1 MNLTKWLTHHQPVG
15 DADGKNNTGI
25 TRRPVPSAGSLAG
38 TISGLHR
45 RCRTLLPMLLLLLG
59 FATEATAQTV
69 PTLKVEG
76 DFSVTEGDSGT
87 IRFTLSQAASSTITF
102 TIGDVIN
109 FTTCGAL
116 RNCPADTSEPSASDY
131 FFDGPKTITF
141 NIGDTTKSITFMTR
155 EDSAMESTEAFLMQV
170 SGLAADE
177 ATIDPTTPADSIYFA
192 GPNWWVRILDD
203 DTVPELTITAADMV
217 TEGSP
222 ASFTITAN
230 PTLPIDLTINLTVTE
245 DETNGQNFVAA
256 GDEGVQTVILPA
268 GAGSVTHT
276 IGTIFDN
283 TIGDDDDGT
292 LTVAL
297 ATGTG
302 YTIGTTTHTAV
313 VTITNNVPHVVSISP
328 PTNDDEGDSGT
339 ENKFF
344 TILLSSFHSQDI
356 SMRVCYSGTATRGAS
371 DDYQSYRFGG
381 VVNSAC
387 SNVTMSAGSR
397 NANIGIQIRGDTTA
411 EPDETVIATLS
422 LNNPPAGVVLGTSM
436 ATYTILNDDV
446 PQITIAA
453 DTASVAEGTSAS
465 FTITTNAPPAD
476 DLTINLTVSE
486 DEADGQNF
494 VAAGDEG
501 SKTVTIQAGQ
511 PSATYT
517 VATDDDSTAELSG
530 AVTVTLND
538 GTGYTVGSINH
549 TAVVTITNDD
559 PYVVS
564 VSIDP
569 AAGDEGN
576 SGGLTD
582 AATLTFTVNPPR
594 PEAFPFIICLDGG
607 TAERG
612 SSADY
617 QFTSLNDTV
626 LPIVVASVC
635 DSALTTSFNSNQA
648 SFSTKIRVNGDS
660 LFEADET
667 VTVSLRRI
675 SGSGGNFDTPDD
687 VILSPTAGSVTYTI
701 RHDDTPP
708 ELTITPDATMV
719 TEGSPASFTITA
731 NTFSGL
737 PTTVNLMIS
746 EPGNFV
752 DSDDKGPKSF
762 LLPAGVDSARYRIDT
777 VPDNTLDDVE
787 NGTLTVTLNDGD
799 GYTVGTTT
807 HTAVVTITN
816 NVPHVV
822 SVSIEPEEA
831 EGDEGNSGGLT
842 DAATLTF
849 TVNPPRPEGFR
860 FRICLDGGT
869 AESGSSADYQF
880 TRLNDTVP
888 AIAPV
893 AGGCDSAL
901 EIPFNSNQASF
912 SQKIRVNG
920 DSLFEE
926 DETVTVSLQRVN
938 NLGGNLDTPDDVIIS
953 PTAGTVTY
961 TIRNDDD
968 PPMISIAGGSPAI
981 EGAGTLT
988 YTLTADKPPVT
999 DLTINLTVTDVPG
1012 SDFIAAEGD
1021 QTVTFPAGRTIA
1033 LNYATIPITDDEVDE
1048 ASGEVTVTIN
1058 DGTGYTAG
1066 TDTATIR
1073 VLDDD
1078 RTIVT
1083 LAENPAGDLDEDAS
1097 KQITLT
1103 LNRGLVNGE
1112 ELVVPLTFG
1121 GDATRGTDYT
1131 LMEVAANGV
1140 SYANLTGGDDPTVT
1154 FTGPSSGTTAMTA
1167 TLTLRAIADS
1177 TSDSGESVTIV
1188 PGTLTDTSLDGGGTV
1203 TGSLA
1208 FNIIER
1214 VELILGTDRLMVS
1227 EGMQTA
1233 SYTIRLAS
1241 VPTAPVTVVV
1251 TGYVGTGLMLDND
1264 ELIFTAANWNIARQ
1278 VTLTTAA
1285 MDSDF
1290 AGSTLQLRHT
1300 ASGGNYLSVTA
1311 DLSVTLLDDTAGVVV
1326 MPSGGNTVVSEDGA
1340 RTDDYTLRLSTQP
1353 VGDVVV
1359 RATAGTGLSVNDA
1372 ATADLTFTTTNWNQA
1387 QTVTI
1392 AGIDDD
1398 IASGAL
1404 RTVSVTHTIVNS
1416 ADSGYPDALRI
1427 ANLDVMLIDDD
1438 TTGLLL
1444 PSSDLTLSEG
1454 DTISYT
1460 VRLTSQPTAVVSVTI
1475 TSDNGDLT
1483 PGNTPLMFSMDNWS
1497 MPQTV
1502 LLTANADDD
1511 SDDEQAQLT
1520 HRVAGGDYGAIS
1532 EVISVRITDRSAGVD
1547 ITQSGGNTIVRED
1560 GGEDSYTLVLNAAPR
1575 GDVTLTVTAAAGITV
1590 DTDSLTFT
1598 TGNWQT
1604 PQPVTVT
1611 GVNDDLDNPDDGR
1624 EVMIRHAVS
1633 GAGDS
1638 AGYTPALSI
1647 APVSVTVLDDD
1658 TAGLRFSRSVLA
1670 VVEGGST
1677 SYGVR
1682 LTSQPTAVVTVTI
1695 ASDNGDLTAGNTPLM
1710 FSTDNW
1716 PMPQTVTVTAGTD
1729 SDMDNNDV
1737 ALSHT
1742 ATGGGYNS
1750 VSATLGAMLLE
1761 GGTAS
1766 VSIVQSD
1773 GRTIVTEG
1781 VSTDF
1786 YEVVLN
1792 TAPDRDVTVRVNA
1805 DSGVTVNG
1813 AATLDLVFTPTNWH
1827 EAQPVMVAAVDNN
1840 ADDGVRTA
1848 DISHILSVGDNNDYD
1863 RTLTIAGVTVT
1874 VNRDPD
1880 DSRGR
1885 LATISGGNQEGS
1897 RWAFNFIFDS
1907 NPGRSLGA
1915 DEVVTLPLILGGD
1928 AVRGQDYQV
1937 RCERNPAERRSD
1949 SWVSCVESTDG
1960 QLMFIL
1966 DGTRISPGRRTFRA
1980 TPPLEVELLEDN
1992 MAEPVETLTLRLGEN
2007 GQDFRIPI
2015 MDVPSTVSVEFTRSI
2030 YRANE
2035 NGGLLQP
2042 VIEISPELG
2051 RAIDLPLLFIDG
2063 TAQAGSDFEPISSTV
2078 LNFTAGSRASFDITL
2093 LDDQIAEGDERF
2105 TVVIDETRLPDFIT
2119 VGTNA
2124 APTFIITDNDERG
2137 LVFDSDTLTL
2147 AEGGT
2152 GSYTVRLS
2160 SQPTDEVA
2168 VVIAGQA
2175 GTDLMLDR
2183 DILTFTTA
2191 NWNQAQAVTV
2201 MAEDDDDGDADRIVL
2216 VHTASGGDYGL
2227 SSRVQADIID
2237 SEAPEVRLNKEAI
2250 TVSEGGS
2257 GDSYTLVLH
2266 TEPAGTVTVTLAPA
2280 AGITVQPGSVTFTVD
2295 NWNTPQAVTVTGV
2308 NSDDIDRGVRTVT
2321 IVHTITA
2328 TDDAD
2333 DYPEDLRIDPVRV
2346 TIEED
2351 DEAGVMI
2358 VESGD
2363 RTAVS
2368 EDGGIRDDY
2377 TVVLTSQPAA
2387 RVVVT
2392 ATAAAGV
2399 SVDTQ
2404 SLSGV
2409 QNTLTFTTLNWQS
2422 PQTVTVTGVDVDTVD
2437 RGDLDVSI
2445 THAITTTAG
2454 GYVKELSIDSVPVQ
2468 VIDNDAANRLLFEL
2482 VDPAADVLV
2491 TEGSEVAYTMQ
2502 LVGQPLADVTVD
2514 ISGHDGTDVTPAPT
2528 RLTFTTQNWNAGQT
2542 VTLTVAADDSGDDE
2556 RVTLTH
2562 RASGGGYDGT
2572 EVALEVA
2579 ITDSDISGVSISK
2592 DTLVAIENEAGTDS
2606 YTVVL
2611 DIPPAGDV
2619 TIQIH
2624 DDHGFSTLVFTTV
2637 NWNQPQT
2644 VSMHGNNFA
2653 DNIDNP
2659 GGERTTTI
2667 RHTVTS
2673 TDSGYDGIEVD
2684 DVTVTVTDVDPTTVT
2699 LSGAAL
2705 DVVEGTERTLT
2716 VSLERALV
2724 AGEVLPVPLTF
2735 AGTATRGMDY
2745 TLEGVPATGIGYE
2758 NLNSGNAQVTF
2769 TGGTGAV
2776 GTATL
2781 TFRATPDA
2789 DDEGSGETVTMGL
2802 GTLDENSGTGLN
2814 GGGTGTS
2821 SLAPFRIIEKP
2832 MIGIAGGPAVTEGG
2846 SVTFTLTA
2854 SEAPLS
2860 DLTINLM
2867 VTDAVHS
2874 DFLAAARGG
2883 RQSITFVG
2891 GTTSVSYEIPT
2902 LADIDDEAGG
2912 TVMVALLDGDGYVA
2926 GSAPSATTMVND
2938 DDATTVTLAGTDD
2951 DVGEGARKGLTVTL
2965 SRGLVAGEVLPVAL
2979 SFAGTA
2985 TRGTDY
2991 TLMETIANGV
3001 SYANLNGGG
3010 SATVTFTGP
3019 AAGVGVT
3026 EARLRLR
3033 AELDGTTEGLET
3045 VIIGLGTL
3053 DADSGTNLGGGA
3065 TGVDELGDFRIQ
3077 ETPEIVLER
3086 DSLMLTEQGSATYTV
3101 GLSISPTAD
3110 VTVRIT
3116 GQVDTDLQV
3125 DADTLIFS
3133 QTNWS
3138 TARTV
3143 TLTAVSDTDSEDEAP
3158 VMLRHTAT
3166 GGNYGLAIMRTVTVS
3181 IADNTPGLVLS
3192 TNSLDMEE
3200 NEAESY
3206 TIRLAIRPMADVTV
3220 SVSSGDAPRLRVTGG
3235 DSLTFTPTN
3244 WNRAQSVT
3252 VMAED
3257 DADSDAN
3264 QVTLT
3269 HTADAGYG
3277 SVTGDITV
3285 DIADDD
3291 IPRVVLG
3298 VDELTV
3304 IEGGSASYTVEL
3316 GTRPSGDVMVTLSGQ
3331 GSTLRPDRS
3340 ELTFDAS
3347 NWDQAQT
3354 ITLTAVMDTN
3364 TDDDQVRLT
3373 HTASGYGADPVG
3385 LPVAITDSTPQL
3397 MFSQTAVSVGE
3408 GGSTTYTLEL
3418 SVEPVGPVTVTL
3430 RGHERTELT
3439 PEPTELFFTPDN
3451 WDQAQIITLTAGTD
3465 SNSVDETITLTH
3477 SADAGYGAVTEEVT
3491 VTVRDA
3497 DTPRLILNTDE
3508 LIEGGSAT
3516 YRVTEQGS
3524 ATYTVRLGTQPQVD
3538 VTVTLTGHEGSDL
3551 VPTPARLVFGR
3562 DNWNRAQQVTL
3573 TARDDDDSVNDAVT
3587 LSHRASGGAYAG
3599 VTAPPLPLLII
3610 DNTPALVLSEVL
3622 ALQPGG
3628 SSSYTMELAI
3638 VPTADVIVTVMGHE
3652 DTGLTVAPESL
3663 TFSMGNWNMAQTI
3676 TVTAGTDSNALSNRV
3691 TLTHMAS
3698 GGNYDRVTAQ
3708 VEVEVRV
3715 GSTEAMQAAQ
3725 QMWLPRFGLTA
3736 IEHMLGGLH
3745 HRFTASDQPGLSGNL
3760 NGLPRGQSF
3769 NAARLLSSRGGPDAS
3784 VLGIEQLGAGSADR
3798 PRKLS
3803 RTLSLPKLLPSML
3816 RGSHFTLSDE
3826 DGTSIWG
3833 RASYSSYKDADDGT
3847 SIDGEVTTAMLGVDH
3862 SSGRTLLGLALAYSD
3877 SDGEWQGQGESDK
3890 GELSGTLASL
3900 LPYLRYDLTE
3910 RLQLWGAASYGRGDL
3925 EQTSETG
3932 SGIESEHDLEQVSAT
3947 LGLRGTLLDRPV
3959 EEGGL
3964 SLKLT
3969 SDMTLARIKSDDS
3982 NAGMPGVPGVPGMT
3996 LDTQRFRMGLE
4007 WSWQLPEGG
4016 GMRLT
4021 PELELGLRY
4030 DGGDTSE
4037 GFGLELGG
4045 GLNWQLPARGLTFDV
4060 RSRYLLEHEASGREE
4075 WGLSGSLRYKARPD
4089 SAHGP
4094 SFSLRHEYGNAP
4106 AASGLDRLLSDS
4118 LTDALKEDNS
4128 QTADVS
4134 SRWTLKGEWGFALM
4148 DDATGIPYA
4157 SLSASDAK
4165 RDLTLGW
4172 RLLSNPAGLKSKL
4185 DIKAIRR
4192 EQDDNNPRHSVG
4204 AEWKLNW

>member
-25 TRRPVPSAGSLAG
+25 TRRLRRAPSIAAV
-38 TISGLHR
+38 
-45 RCRTLLPMLLLLLG
+45 LLG
-59 FATEATAQTV
+59 LPLLFGLATQAVAQTV

-87 IRFTLSQAASSTITF
+87 ITLTLSQPASSTITF
-102 TIGDVIN
+102 TIGALE
-109 FTTCGAL
+109 FTCETT
-116 RNCPADTSEPSASDY
+116 NCPTDTSAASES
-131 FFDGPKTITF
+131 DGSSSIAAITF
-141 NIGDTTKSITFMTR
+141 NIGDMTRSFTFMTT
-155 EDSAMESTEAFLMQV
+155 EDSAIESTEVFLIGIT
-170 SGLAADE
+170 GLAFSE
-177 ATIDPTTPADSIYFA
+177 ATIDPGTPADLTLLVFPA
-192 GPNWWVRILDD
+192 WWVHILDD
-203 DTVPELTITAADMV
+203 DPQITIAADTASV
-217 TEGSP
+217 AEGTT

-230 PTLPIDLTINLTVTE
+230 APPADDLTINLTVSE
-245 DETNGQNFVAA
+245 DETGGQNFIAAGDEGSKTITIQAGQPSATYTVMTETDDTPELTGAVTVTLDDGTGYTVGSTNAATVNIHIFDDDFPQITIAADTASVAEGTA
-256 GDEGVQTVILPA
+256 ASFMITTDTPAERDITVNLMVIEADGDNNFVASGDEGVQTVILPA

-276 IGTIFDN
+276 IGTILDN
-283 TIGDDDDGT
+283 TIGDDNDGT

-297 ATGTG
+297 LATGDG
-302 YTIGTTTHTAV
+302 YTVGTTTHTAV
-313 VTITNNVPHVVSISP
+313 VTITNEEPHVVSISI
-328 PTNDDEGDSGT
+328 E
-339 ENKFF
+339 
-344 TILLSSFHSQDI
+344 
-356 SMRVCYSGTATRGAS
+356 
-371 DDYQSYRFGG
+371 
-381 VVNSAC
+381 
-387 SNVTMSAGSR
+387 
-397 NANIGIQIRGDTTA
+397 
-411 EPDETVIATLS
+411 
-422 LNNPPAGVVLGTSM
+422 
-436 ATYTILNDDV
+436 
-446 PQITIAA
+446 
-453 DTASVAEGTSAS
+453 
-465 FTITTNAPPAD
+465 
-476 DLTINLTVSE
+476 
-486 DEADGQNF
+486 
-494 VAAGDEG
+494 
-501 SKTVTIQAGQ
+501 
-511 PSATYT
+511 
-517 VATDDDSTAELSG
+517 
-530 AVTVTLND
+530 
-538 GTGYTVGSINH
+538 
-549 TAVVTITNDD
+549 
-559 PYVVS
+559 
-564 VSIDP
+564 P

-582 AATLTFTVNPPR
+582 AATVTFTVNPPR
-594 PEAFPFIICLDGG
+594 PEGFPFIICLDGG

-648 SFSTKIRVNGDS
+648 SFSAKIRVNGDS
-660 LFEADET
+660 LFEVDET

-708 ELTITPDATMV
+708 ELTITAADMV

-731 NTFSGL
+731 TPPSEL
-737 PTTVNLMIS
+737 PTWVNLTVT
-746 EPGNFV
+746 EDETGGQNFV
-752 DSDDKGPKSF
+752 AAGDENSPTVITVR
-762 LLPAGVDSARYRIDT
+762 LPAGAGSVIDT
-777 VPDNTLDDVE
+777 IDTILDNTIGNDND
-787 NGTLTVTLNDGD
+787 GTLTFALATGD
-799 GYTVGTTT
+799 GYTIGSTN
-807 HTAVVTITN
+807 TAVVTITN

-822 SVSIEPEEA
+822 SISIEPA
-831 EGDEGNSGGLT
+831 AGDEGNSGGLT

-849 TVNPPRPEGFR
+849 TVNPPRPERFTFR
-860 FRICLDGGT
+860 TCLDGGT
-869 AESGSSADYQF
+869 AERGSSADYQL
-880 TRLNDTVP
+880 TRLDDTVL
-888 AIAPV
+888 ATDPV
-893 AGGCDSAL
+893 AGCDSAL
-901 EIPFNSNQASF
+901 RVLAFSSNQASF
-912 SQKIRVNG
+912 SYKIRVNG
-920 DSLFEE
+920 DSLFEP
-926 DETVTVSLQRVN
+926 DETVTVSLQRIN
-938 NLGGNLDTPDDVIIS
+938 DLGGRLDTPDDVIIS
-953 PTAGTVTY
+953 PTAGTVTYTY

-968 PPMISIAGGSPAI
+968 PPMISIAGGSPVT
-981 EGAGTLT
+981 EGDALT

-999 DLTINLTVTDVPG
+999 NLSINLAVMDVDVPG
-1012 SDFIAAEGD
+1012 SDFIAVES
-1021 QTVTFPAGRTIA
+1021 QTVIFNAGSTTA
-1033 LNYATIPITDDEVDE
+1033 SYTIPTTADDIDE
-1048 ASGEVTVTIN
+1048 ASGEVTLMLN
-1058 DGTGYTAG
+1058 DGTGYTG
-1066 TDTATIR
+1066 TSTATIR

-1083 LAENPAGDLDEDAS
+1083 LAENPAGDLDEGAS

-1103 LNRGLVNGE
+1103 LNRPLVLGEGLFFSLALGGTATVN
-1112 ELVVPLTFG
+1112 
-1121 GDATRGTDYT
+1121 TDYT
-1131 LMEVAANGV
+1131 LAGIPADGV
-1140 SYANLTGGDDPTVT
+1140 SYDNLAPPTENST
-1154 FTGPSSGTTAMTA
+1154 ISFTGQTSGSATTA
-1167 TLTLRAIADS
+1167 TLTVTAIADGI
-1177 TSDSGESVTIV
+1177 SDPGEGITIQFAK
-1188 PGTLTDTSLDGGGTV
+1188 GIRGGELDGDARIQDARVDGPVSATR
-1203 TGSLA
+1203 TIA
-1208 FNIIER
+1208 FRITER
-1214 VELILGTDRLMVS
+1214 VALILGPDRLMVS

-1241 VPTAPVTVVV
+1241 EPTAPVTVVV
-1251 TGYVGTGLMLDND
+1251 TGYVGTGLTLDND
-1264 ELIFTAANWNIARQ
+1264 ELTFTAANWNIARQ

-1285 MDSDF
+1285 MDSDL

-1326 MPSGGNTVVSEDGA
+1326 MPSGDNTVVSEDGA

-1483 PGNTPLMFSMDNWS
+1483 AGNTPLMFSTDNWS

-1590 DTDSLTFT
+1590 DTDSLIFT

-1695 ASDNGDLTAGNTPLM
+1695 ASDNGDLTADHTRLM

-1761 GGTAS
+1761 GGTAG

-1792 TAPDRDVTVRVNA
+1792 MAPDRDVTVTVNA

-1885 LATISGGNQEGS
+1885 LFTISGGNQEGS
-1897 RWAFNFIFDS
+1897 RLAFNFVFDS
-1907 NPGRSLGA
+1907 SPGRSLGA

-1937 RCERNPAERRSD
+1937 RCERNPAERGSD

-1980 TPPLEVELLEDN
+1980 TLPLEVELLEDN

-2007 GQDFRIPI
+2007 GQDLRIPI
-2015 MDVPSTVSVEFTRSI
+2015 MDVPSTVSVEFNRSI

-2042 VIEISPELG
+2042 VIMISPVLS

-2078 LNFTAGSRASFDITL
+2078 LNFSTGGRASFDITL

-2119 VGTNA
+2119 AAGTNTA
-2124 APTFIITDNDERG
+2124 TFIITDDDERG

-2152 GSYTVRLS
+2152 GSYTVHLS

-2168 VVIAGQA
+2168 VVITGQA

-2227 SSRVQADIID
+2227 TARVQADIID

-2308 NSDDIDRGVRTVT
+2308 NSDEIDRGDRTVT

-2363 RTAVS
+2363 HTAVS

-2437 RGDLDVSI
+2437 RGDLQVSI

-2454 GYVKELSIDSVPVQ
+2454 GYVEELSIDSVPVQ
-2468 VIDNDAANRLLFEL
+2468 VIDNDAANRLLFDS
-2482 VDPAADVLV
+2482 VDPAAGVLV

-2542 VTLTVAADDSGDDE
+2542 VILTVAADDSGDDE

-2592 DTLVAIENEAGTDS
+2592 DTLMAIENEAVTDS

-2619 TIQIH
+2619 TIQGEIPIQGGTL
-2624 DDHGFSTLVFTTV
+2624 DIRLVFTTV

-2644 VSMHGNNFA
+2644 ASILGSIFV

-2659 GGERTTTI
+2659 GGERTATTI
-2667 RHTVTS
+2667 MHTVTS

-2684 DVTVTVTDVDPTTVT
+2684 DVTITVTDVDPTTVT

-2735 AGTATRGMDY
+2735 AGTATRGTDY

-2758 NLNSGNAQVTF
+2758 NLNSGNARVTF

-2781 TFRATPDA
+2781 TFRATPDT
-2789 DDEGSGETVTMGL
+2789 DDEGSGETVTIGL

-2821 SLAPFRIIEKP
+2821 SLAPFRIIERP
-2832 MIGIAGGPAVTEGG
+2832 MISIAADSSPVTEGG

-2867 VTDAVHS
+2867 VTDAVYS
-2874 DFLAAARGG
+2874 DFLAAVRGG

-2951 DVGEGARKGLTVTL
+2951 DVGEGARKELTVTL

-2991 TLMETIANGV
+2991 TLMETVANGV

-3065 TGVDELGDFRIQ
+3065 TGVDELGDFQIQ

-3101 GLSISPTAD
+3101 GLSVSPTAD

-3166 GGNYGLAIMRTVTVS
+3166 GGNYGSAMMQTVTVS
-3181 IADNTPGLVLS
+3181 IVDNTRGLVLS
-3192 TNSLDMEE
+3192 TNSLTMEE

-3277 SVTGDITV
+3277 SVQATLPV

-3291 IPRVVLG
+3291 MPRVVLG

-3316 GTRPSGDVMVTLSGQ
+3316 GTRPSGDVTVTLSGQ
-3331 GSTLRPDRS
+3331 GGTLRPDRS

-3347 NWDQAQT
+3347 NWAQAQT

-3418 SVEPVGPVTVTL
+3418 SAEPVGTVTVTL

-3439 PEPTELFFTPDN
+3439 PEPTELTFTQDN
-3451 WDQAQIITLTAGTD
+3451 WNQAQIITLTAGTD
-3465 SNSVDETITLTH
+3465 SNSVDEAITLTH

-3497 DTPRLILNTDE
+3497 DTPRLILGVNT
-3508 LIEGGSAT
+3508 LN
-3516 YRVTEQGS
+3516 VTEEGT
-3524 ATYTVRLGTQPQVD
+3524 ATYTVRLGTRPGTN
-3538 VTVTLTGHEGSDL
+3538 VTVTVTGQSGTDLTVDSGD
-3551 VPTPARLVFGR
+3551 RLTFTQS
-3562 DNWNRAQQVTL
+3562 NWNEEQVVTL
-3573 TARDDDDSVNDAVT
+3573 SASADDDSVNDAVT

-3610 DNTPALVLSEVL
+3610 DNTPALVLSTTEVL
-3622 ALQPGG
+3622 TLEVLTLQPGG

-3691 TLTHMAS
+3691 ILTHMAS

-3769 NAARLLSSRGGPDAS
+3769 NAARLLSSRGVPDAS
-3784 VLGIEQLGAGSADR
+3784 VLGIEQLGAGSSDR

-3925 EQTSETG
+3925 EQTSQTG
-3932 SGIESEHDLEQVSAT
+3932 RSEHDLEQVSAT
-3947 LGLRGTLLDRPV
+3947 AGLRGTLLDRPV

-3964 SLKLT
+3964 SLRLI

-3982 NAGMPGVPGVPGMT
+3982 NAEVPGVPGMT